1 MESKRRKLEMRKLIF
16 FMVIIAG
23 LILSACSVPLT
34 LPASETQKPG
44 SGEPVGSTQQL
55 TTVDALVSQLNQT
68 GSPVTKVESILQD
81 FLQAPGEILRLAN
94 QDVQVYQ
101 YPDSVSRQQD
111 SAKISADGTTIGN
124 SQITWVDQPHF
135 WAKDNLIVLY
145 VGSDQGVIDQFNSV
159 IGNQINEP
167 ISRDGSISSNQPY
180 PPAVFAAITT
190 LSQDLMVDINQIQVI
205 EYEHVDWPDSC
216 LGVNTSEV
224 ACMMIV
230 TPGYRVV
237 LAYNGAEYELH
248 TDETGRRV
256 EYASGYP
263 PVSPG
268 YPPSSPGESPN
279 QPQPLP
285 NVIGYLSHL
294 KGIST
299 GDISV
304 VSVEAVQW
312 PDSCLGL
319 AQRGEVCAEV
329 IVPGYQIILQVG
341 NNTYE
346 IHTDQTGENIRIK

>member
-1 MESKRRKLEMRKLIF
+1 MRKLIF

-34 LPASETQKPG
+34 LPTRQTQKPG
-44 SGEPVGSTQQL
+44 SGEPLGSTQQL
-55 TTVDALVSQLNQT
+55 TTVDELVNQLNQT
-68 GSPVTKVESILQD
+68 GSPVTKVESIRQD
-81 FLQAPGEILRLAN
+81 FLQVPGEVLRLAN

-111 SAKISADGTTIGN
+111 SARISPDGSIVGS
-124 SQITWVDQPHF
+124 SQIAWGDTPHF

-167 ISRDGSISSNQPY
+167 SSPSSPISSNQPY
-180 PPAVFAAITT
+180 PPAVMAAITM

-205 EYEHVDWPDSC
+205 AYEPVDWPDSC
-216 LGVNTSEV
+216 LGVNTPGV
-224 ACMMIV
+224 ACMMVV

-248 TDETGRRV
+248 TDETGQRV
-256 EYASGYP
+256 QYASGYP

-285 NVIGYLSHL
+285 IVIGYLSHL
-294 KGIST
+294 IGIST
-299 GDISV
+299 GDIHV

-319 AQRGEVCAEV
+319 AQSREVCAEV

-346 IHTDQTGENIRIK
+346 IHTDQTGENIRLK